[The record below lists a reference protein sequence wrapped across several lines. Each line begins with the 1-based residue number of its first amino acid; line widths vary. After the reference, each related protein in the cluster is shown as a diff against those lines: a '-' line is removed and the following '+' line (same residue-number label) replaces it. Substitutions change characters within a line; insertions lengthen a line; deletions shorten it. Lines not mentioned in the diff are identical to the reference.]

1 VFVNGVKTSYTVIND
16 TRINFLMRPGVP
28 GSTVDVAL
36 VRAGGDVVTFTRAY
50 TFEAVT
56 SAAGSVS
63 TGVVLTTTSGV
74 TINVPPQ
81 TALRPAS
88 VEVGGSLVITY
99 TPADQ
104 PAEPPGN
111 VPLSFFEVGVVI
123 EDSAVTVLPR
133 PATLELSVDLARVPV
148 SERPWLYQ
156 WTPTDGGQWVLVPG
170 QAYDPTS
177 GRVSMLLTEVG
188 RYALSTSMLRTYW
201 LPVVPVLQ

>member
-1 VFVNGVKTSYTVIND
+1 VTTSTVSIISLAGGLTGAIDVFVNGVKTSYTVIND

-36 VRAGGDVVTFTRAY
+36 VRAGGGVVTFTRAY
-50 TFEAVT
+50 TFEAAT

-156 WTPTDGGQWVLVPG
+156 RMPACLAALMAAT
-170 QAYDPTS
+170 
-177 GRVSMLLTEVG
+177 RVWAPS
-188 RYALSTSMLRTYW
+188 LRK
-201 LPVVPVLQ
+201 QRRR